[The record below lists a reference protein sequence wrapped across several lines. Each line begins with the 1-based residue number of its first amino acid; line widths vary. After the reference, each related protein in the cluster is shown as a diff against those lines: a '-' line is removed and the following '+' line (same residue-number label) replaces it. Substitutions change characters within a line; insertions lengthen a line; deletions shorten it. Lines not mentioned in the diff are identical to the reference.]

1 MSAGRWLRKQEREAG
16 RAEVRISVPPVSVY
30 LTTAVRTSDGPGP
43 GPGVKRVPPGEAA
56 ALVNDRRAVYG
67 DEPPRG
73 FTDGGAHAHDAAR
86 MQPRRA

>member
-1 MSAGRWLRKQEREAG
+1 MSAGRSLRKQVREADLSE
-16 RAEVRISVPPVSVY
+16 ARIIVPPVSVY
-30 LTTAVRTSDGPGP
+30 LTTAVRTSDGL

-67 DEPPRG
+67 DQPPRG
-73 FTDGGAHAHDAAR
+73 FTDGGADAHDAAR

>member
-1 MSAGRWLRKQEREAG
+1 VSAGRSLRKQEREAG
-16 RAEVRISVPPVSVY
+16 RAEARISVPPVSVY

-43 GPGVKRVPPGEAA
+43 GVKRVPPGDAA

-67 DEPPRG
+67 DQPPRG
-73 FTDGGAHAHDAAR
+73 FTDGGADVHDAAR